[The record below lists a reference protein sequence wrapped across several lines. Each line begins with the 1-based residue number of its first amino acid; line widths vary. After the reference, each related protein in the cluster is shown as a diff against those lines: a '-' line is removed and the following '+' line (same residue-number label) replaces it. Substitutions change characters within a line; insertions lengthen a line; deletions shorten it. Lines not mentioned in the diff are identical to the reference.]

1 MGINRTFFAFAI
13 FAALFSITACKKETK
28 MKTYVS
34 SAETLNIKVRD
45 TKPDQR
51 VSAKDVKSHGHAEDG
66 EICVLFGYGFNSEN
80 FYSQIIRNLDTLY
93 GLEENDGMILP
104 LIFPDEMK
112 KISSLRETLNAR
124 NIRGVVILGAPEGTN
139 YVFARLQDEYDGK
152 IPYPVFSLFPQDD
165 ILGQESTCDFV
176 LEYER
181 KVEEESMEEQILQQI
196 DSDASEI
203 IMRTIAFIIN
213 CEEPLAPDSSLHGFV
228 QKIVG
233 NRKVNRYMDSETLIP
248 SSNHFVIER
257 TEGSES

>member
-1 MGINRTFFAFAI
+1 
-13 FAALFSITACKKETK
+13 ETK

-34 SAETLNIKVRD
+34 SAETLNIKVRE
-45 TKPDQR
+45 TKPDQT

-112 KISSLRETLNAR
+112 KISALRETLNSR

-139 YVFARLQDEYDGK
+139 YVFARLQDEFDGK

-181 KVEEESMEEQILQQI
+181 KVEEESMEEQILQHI

-203 IMRTIAFIIN
+203 IMRTIAFIVN
-213 CEEPLAPDSSLHGFV
+213 CEDESVPCDERQNSEKDSRKTLTLAPDESLHGFV

-233 NRKVNRYMDSETLIP
+233 NRKVIRYTDSETLIP